1 MSSQTIIMVFLF
13 LCLLA
18 VLIGAFALL
27 MFSLAFLLSSHLER
41 GAPFVPSNKKKIKNM
56 LALLGALQGMKA
68 VDLGSGDGRLVMAL
82 ARAGAQAHGYERN
95 PILVFWARSRIWFAG
110 LAAKAFIHHGSFW
123 GTNLSSFDVVVIY
136 GISGIMR
143 ELEEKLGRELQPGAR
158 IVSNTFPFP
167 SWQPKREVEKVY
179 LYERPA
185 QDEIID
191 EHTNA
196 HGLWGGIGKG
206 EKE

>member
-1 MSSQTIIMVFLF
+1 MSSQTIIIVFLF

-18 VLIGAFALL
+18 VLVSVFSFL
-27 MFSLAFLLSSHLER
+27 MFALAFLLSSRLER
-41 GAPFVPSNKKKIKNM
+41 GAPFVPSNQKKTKNM

-68 VDLGSGDGRLVMAL
+68 VDLGSGDGRIVVAL
-82 ARAGAQAHGYERN
+82 AQAGAQAHGYERN
-95 PILVFWARSRIWFAG
+95 LILVFLARLRIWFAG
-110 LAAKAFIHHGSFW
+110 LAAKAFIHHESFW
-123 GTNLSSFDVVVIY
+123 EANLFSFDVVAVY

-143 ELEEKLGRELQPGAR
+143 ELGEKLERELQPGAR

-185 QDEIID
+185 HRGHNFD
-191 EHTNA
+191 
-196 HGLWGGIGKG
+196 
-206 EKE
+206 